1 MQLPH
6 DCAMEGTKGERLCNK
21 SFFGT
26 FTIQMQMEEVAIV
39 QEFISLHSGIPARS
53 WLHKVSTG
61 GMGRPASLKALQGQ
75 RCHAKIADGCVMG
88 ELLRVEQAE
97 LFSSFIFF
105 LRVFFSPPPHKPL
118 PPSPYPFTF
127 FYLPLLLLP
136 FPSISSTRHLL
147 YFPFLS
153 HFSVFFR
160 SDLPPLFFSCH

>member
-105 LRVFFSPPPHKPL
+105 LWVFF
-118 PPSPYPFTF
+118 
-127 FYLPLLLLP
+127 LLLL
-136 FPSISSTRHLL
+136 ITSSSFSLPVHLL
-147 YFPFLS
+147 LLTPSPSSFSLHFFHPPPSLFPIFISFLRI
-153 HFSVFFR
+153 FSF
-160 SDLPPLFFSCH
+160 